1 MAAIP
6 AESCAGGELMLGS
19 LLKKSG
25 LILAVAGLLVGGWWL
40 YDIGKLHGVS
50 ELKAVRTK
58 NTLLEKRN
66 EKLVDDA
73 AGLREQVAIL
83 ERSSQIDRQA
93 AESVKAELGELEDK
107 LQAARE
113 EVEFYRGIV
122 SPGDVK
128 PGLRIHR
135 FSLEAGTVPGE
146 YHYDLVLTQLKR
158 NDKVI
163 SGVVD
168 WRIAGAMPEYQ
179 TEIGL
184 ERVTEPAVKELK
196 FRFRYF
202 QELAGTIRL
211 PEGFTAKQVVLTIR
225 VKGKGKSKMDPIVQS
240 FDWAATRS

>member
-1 MAAIP
+1 MNRLLARGGFI
-6 AESCAGGELMLGS
+6 AGVGA
-19 LLKKSG
+19 LL
-25 LILAVAGLLVGGWWL
+25 LAVWWV
-40 YDIGKLHGVS
+40 YDLGKLHGVT
-50 ELKAVRTK
+50 ELESLRTK
-58 NTLLEKRN
+58 NAILTKRN
-66 EKLVDDA
+66 DRLVEEM

-93 AESVKAELGELEDK
+93 AADVKSDLGQLEEE

-135 FSLEAGTVPGE
+135 FILEQGATTGE

-158 NDKVI
+158 NDKFV
-163 SGVVD
+163 SGTVD
-168 WRIAGAMPEYQ
+168 WRISGSMPDYQ

-202 QELAGTIRL
+202 QDLAGTIKL
-211 PEGFTAKQVVLTIR
+211 PEGFTPEKVVLTI
-225 VKGKGKSKMDPIVQS
+225 KPSGKGKTEPVVQN
-240 FDWAATRS
+240 FDWPAADT

>member
-1 MAAIP
+1 MFAMRDMFRW
-6 AESCAGGELMLGS
+6 GG
-19 LLKKSG
+19 
-25 LILAVAGLLVGGWWL
+25 IVAAVAALLLVVWWI
-40 YDIGKLHGVS
+40 YDLGKLHGVT
-50 ELKAVRTK
+50 ELESVRIE
-58 NTLLEKRN
+58 NTLLQQHN
-66 EKLVDDA
+66 DKLTGDA

-93 AESVKAELGELEDK
+93 AESVRSELGELEEG

-135 FSLEAGTVPGE
+135 FALEEGSAE
-146 YHYDLVLTQLKR
+146 NEFHYELVLTQLKR
-158 NDKVI
+158 NDKIV
-163 SGVVD
+163 SGAVV
-168 WRIAGAMPEYQ
+168 WQITGEMPDYR

-202 QELAGTIRL
+202 QELTGTITL
-211 PEGFTAKQVVLTIR
+211 PEGFKAEQVVLTIR
-225 VKGKGKSKMDPIVQS
+225 PSGKGKAKTEPVVQS
-240 FDWAATRS
+240 FDWVAMSS

>member
-1 MAAIP
+1 MF
-6 AESCAGGELMLGS
+6 
-19 LLKKSG
+19 
-25 LILAVAGLLVGGWWL
+25 LLVEWWI
-40 YDIGKLHGVS
+40 YDIGKLHGVT
-50 ELKAVRTK
+50 ELESVRTK
-58 NTLLEKRN
+58 NSILERRN
-66 EKLVDDA
+66 AKLQKDA

-83 ERSSQIDRQA
+83 ERSGQIDRQA
-93 AESVKAELGELEDK
+93 ADSVKSELGQLEEE

-135 FSLEAGTVPGE
+135 FTLEEGATPSE
-146 YHYDLVLTQLKR
+146 FHYDLVLTQLKR
-158 NDKVI
+158 NDKAI

-168 WRIAGAMPEYQ
+168 WQITGSTPDYQ

-184 ERVTEPAVKELK
+184 DRVTDPAVKVLK

-211 PEGFTAKQVVLTIR
+211 PEGFTATRVVLTI
-225 VKGKGKSKMDPIVQS
+225 KPSGKGKAEPVVQS
-240 FDWAATRS
+240 FDWAPTSS

>member
-1 MAAIP
+1 MNSFLAR
-6 AESCAGGELMLGS
+6 GG
-19 LLKKSG
+19 
-25 LILAVAGLLVGGWWL
+25 IVAGIGALLLVVWWI
-40 YDIGKLHGVS
+40 YDLGKLHGVT
-50 ELKAVRTK
+50 ELESVRTK
-58 NTLLEKRN
+58 NAILDTRN
-66 EKLVDDA
+66 DRLAKDM

-93 AESVKAELGELEDK
+93 AADVKSDLGQLEEE

-135 FSLEAGTVPGE
+135 FMLEEGAMTGE

-158 NDKVI
+158 NDRFV

-168 WRIAGAMPEYQ
+168 WRIIGSTPDYQ

-202 QELAGTIRL
+202 QDLAGTIRL
-211 PEGFTAKQVVLTIR
+211 PEDFTPEKVVLTI
-225 VKGKGKSKMDPIVQS
+225 KPSGKGKTEPIVQN
-240 FDWAATRS
+240 FDWPVADT

>member
-1 MAAIP
+1 
-6 AESCAGGELMLGS
+6 MLGT
-19 LLKKSG
+19 LLQKSG
-25 LILAVAGLLVGGWWL
+25 LILALAALLLAGWWL
-40 YDIGKLHGVS
+40 YDVGKLHGVT
-50 ELKAVRTK
+50 ELESVRTR
-58 NTLLEKRN
+58 NAMLEKRN
-66 EKLVDDA
+66 DRLTDDA

-83 ERSSQIDRQA
+83 ERSAQIDRLA
-93 AESVKAELGELEDK
+93 AESVKSELGQLEEE

-135 FSLEAGTVPGE
+135 FSLEAGTAPGE
-146 YHYDLVLTQLKR
+146 FHYDLVLTQLKR
-158 NDKVI
+158 NDKVV

-168 WRIAGAMPEYQ
+168 WRITGSMPDYQ

-211 PEGFTAKQVVLTIR
+211 PEGFTASKVVLTIR
-225 VKGKGKSKMDPIVQS
+225 ATGKGKGKAEPVVQS
-240 FDWAATRS
+240 FDWVATRS

>member
-1 MAAIP
+1 MTGH
-6 AESCAGGELMLGS
+6 AGLMLS
-19 LLKKSG
+19 TLLRRSG
-25 LILAVAGLLVGGWWL
+25 LILLVAGLLAVAWWL
-40 YDIGKLHGVS
+40 YDIGKLHGVT
-50 ELKAVRTK
+50 ELEAVRIK
-58 NTLLEKRN
+58 NQLLEKHN
-66 EKLVDDA
+66 DKLAADA
-73 AGLREQVAIL
+73 AELREQVAIL
-83 ERSSQIDRQA
+83 ERSAQIDRQA
-93 AESVKAELGELEDK
+93 AETVRAQLGTLEDR

-135 FSLEAGTVPGE
+135 FTLEPGSAPGE

-211 PEGFTAKQVVLTIR
+211 PEGFTAKQVILTIR
-225 VKGKGKSKMDPIVQS
+225 VTGKGKGKMDPVVQS
-240 FDWAATRS
+240 FDWVATLS

>member
-1 MAAIP
+1 MF
-6 AESCAGGELMLGS
+6 
-19 LLKKSG
+19 
-25 LILAVAGLLVGGWWL
+25 LLVEWWI
-40 YDIGKLHGVS
+40 YDIGKLHGVT
-50 ELKAVRTK
+50 ELESVRTK
-58 NTLLEKRN
+58 NSILEKRN
-66 EKLVDDA
+66 AKLQKDA

-83 ERSSQIDRQA
+83 ERSGQIDRQA
-93 AESVKAELGELEDK
+93 ADSVKSELGQLEEE

-135 FSLEAGTVPGE
+135 FTLEEGATPSE
-146 YHYDLVLTQLKR
+146 FHYDLVLTQLKR
-158 NDKVI
+158 NDKAI

-168 WRIAGAMPEYQ
+168 WRITGSTPDYQ

-184 ERVTEPAVKELK
+184 DRVTDPAVKVLK

-211 PEGFTAKQVVLTIR
+211 PEGFTATRVVLTI
-225 VKGKGKSKMDPIVQS
+225 KPSGKGRAEPVVQS
-240 FDWAATRS
+240 FDWVPTSS